1 MCAEIHFSAS
11 FLVSTHCKMKT
22 FKHKVAAI
30 TGAGSGI
37 GRALTLELAKAGAS
51 LAISDIDAARVEETA
66 ELAHALG
73 ADVMSSTLDVSDKD
87 AFFAWAD
94 EVAARFGKV
103 NLIFNNAGVA
113 LSATVDEISYDDF
126 NWVFDINF
134 WGVFHG
140 TKAFLPH
147 LEAAGEGHIIN
158 ISSVFG
164 LIAVPGLSAYNT
176 SKFAVRGF
184 TETLRQELDIANSGV
199 SCSCVHP
206 GGIQTNIARDAQ
218 MRDSMKKI
226 VGDDLEASTR
236 NFEKLFSTTPEDA
249 AKTILRGVQRNKRR
263 ILIGKDAVAIDS
275 SQRLLPSIYQYV
287 VGKVSG
293 RAMSR

>member
-1 MCAEIHFSAS
+1 
-11 FLVSTHCKMKT
+11 MKT
-22 FKHKVAAI
+22 FKNKVAAV

-37 GRALTLELAKAGAS
+37 GRALALELAKHGAQ
-51 LAISDIDAARVEETA
+51 LAISDIDPLRVEETA

-87 AFFAWAD
+87 AVFAWAD
-94 EVAARFGKV
+94 EVNARFGKV

-113 LSATVDEISYDDF
+113 LSATVDEISYEDF
-126 NWVFDINF
+126 EWLFNINF

-147 LEAAGEGHIIN
+147 LVAAGEGHIIN

-184 TETLRQELDIANSGV
+184 TETLRQELDIADAGV

-206 GGIQTNIARDAQ
+206 GGIQTNIARDAT
-218 MRDSMKKI
+218 MRESMKKI

-249 AKTILRGVQRNKRR
+249 AKTILAGVRRNKRR

-275 SQRLLPSIYQYV
+275 SQRILPSLYQFFV
-287 VGKVSG
+287 SKVSG
-293 RAMSR
+293 RSMGR

>member
-1 MCAEIHFSAS
+1 
-11 FLVSTHCKMKT
+11 MKS
-22 FKHKVAAI
+22 FKHKVAAV

-37 GRALTLELAKAGAS
+37 GRALSVELAKAGAS
-51 LAISDIDAARVEETA
+51 LAISDIDATRVEETA
-66 ELAHALG
+66 SMLRAEGVEVLS
-73 ADVMSSTLDVSDKD
+73 DVLDVSDKD
-87 AFFAWAD
+87 AVFAWAD
-94 EVAARFGKV
+94 KVAAHFGKV

-113 LSATVDEISYDDF
+113 LSATVDEISYEDF
-126 NWVFDINF
+126 QWVFDINF
-134 WGVFHG
+134 WGVVHG

-147 LEAAGEGHIIN
+147 LTAAGDGHIIN

-184 TETLRQELDIANSGV
+184 TETLRQELDIAKSGV

-206 GGIQTNIARDAQ
+206 GGIQTNIARDAT

-226 VGDDLEASTR
+226 VGEDLEESSR
-236 NFEKLFSTTPEDA
+236 NFEKLFSTTPTEA
-249 AKTILRGVQRNKRR
+249 AQTILRGVKRDKRR

-275 SQRLLPSIYQYV
+275 GQRMLPSFYQFI
-287 VGKVSG
+287 VSKFST
-293 RAMSR
+293 RAM

>member
-1 MCAEIHFSAS
+1 MKS
-11 FLVSTHCKMKT
+11 FKN
-22 FKHKVAAI
+22 KVAAV

-37 GRALTLELAKAGAS
+37 GRALSLELAAAGAS
-51 LAISDIDAARVEETA
+51 LAISDIDAERVEETA
-66 ELAHALG
+66 DLLRARG
-73 ADVMSSTLDVSDKD
+73 AQVYSSVLDVSDKD
-87 AFFAWAD
+87 AVYAWAD
-94 EVAARFGKV
+94 KIAEHYGKV

-113 LSATVDEISYDDF
+113 LSATVDEISYEDF
-126 NWVFDINF
+126 EWCFNINF
-134 WGVFHG
+134 WGVVHG

-147 LEAAGEGHIIN
+147 LTAAGEGHIIN

-184 TETLRQELDIANSGV
+184 TETLRQELDIENSGV

-206 GGIQTNIARDAQ
+206 GGIQTNIARDAT
-218 MRDSMKKI
+218 MRESMKKI
-226 VGDDLEASTR
+226 VGDDLEASSR
-236 NFEKLFSTTPEDA
+236 NFEKLFSTTPTDA
-249 AKTILRGVQRNKRR
+249 AKTILRGVKRNKRR

-275 SQRLLPSIYQYV
+275 SQRLLPSFYQYI

-293 RAMSR
+293 RAV